1 MTNIPVPSIE
11 WRNET
16 STLAHISGD
25 SLTVLEVTIDPVK
38 DDLQGQRLTCVA
50 VAGDYTMYTES
61 DRVDVQGI
69 SGVTL
74 CVIVF
79 YHSISPVPSES
90 LTVETAVSD
99 TGHHWRLACLA
110 SLSLV
115 QSLRTPED

>member
-1 MTNIPVPSIE
+1 MAISFFPHPGVTIYGLNGTLTVGQSTIISCKTNIPVPSIE

-38 DDLQGQRLTCVA
+38 DDLQGQELSCVA

-61 DRVDVQGI
+61 ERVDVQGI

-79 YHSISPVPSES
+79 Y
-90 LTVETAVSD
+90 
-99 TGHHWRLACLA
+99 
-110 SLSLV
+110 LS
-115 QSLRTPED
+115 STI